1 MSEFDPTTGHGVAR
15 GVAARGASSAAHKEG
30 TVEVFDHEID
40 LKGIVTVGIWL
51 AVVTVASFGA
61 SWLFYR
67 GLSSYERKAL
77 DRAPSPLREAAA
89 PRSPAGPL
97 LQTSPETELAAFRR
111 AEQAKLNGWGWV
123 DRAHAVAQVPVERAI
138 DAVAAEGLPD
148 FSSPAAPPP
157 EGTP

>member
-1 MSEFDPTTGHGVAR
+1 MSDHDSSGHVTT
-15 GVAARGASSAAHKEG
+15 HKQG
-30 TVEVFDHEID
+30 TIEVFDHEID

-67 GLSSYERKAL
+67 GLSNFERKAL
-77 DRAPSPLREAAA
+77 DRAPSPLREASV
-89 PRSPAGPL
+89 PRPPAGPL
-97 LQTSPETELAAFRR
+97 LQMSPETELAAFRR

-123 DRAHAVAQVPVERAI
+123 DKAHGVAHVPVERAI
-138 DAVAAEGLPD
+138 DAVAAQGLPQ
-148 FSSPAAPPP
+148 FSSPVAPPA